1 MDRPVSSDDQ
11 GRQGIDVIGGT
22 CRVTLVG
29 GYDGVRRP
37 GIVKFGSLPMVVMT
51 IGGYLGM

>member
-1 MDRPVSSDDQ
+1 M
-11 GRQGIDVIGGT
+11 
-22 CRVTLVG
+22 TLVG